1 MRRWDRHLEKTEE
14 SLASMDRALSALRDH
29 DSTMSRIV
37 ECRFFA
43 GLSVEQTGDLL
54 GMSSRT
60 VLKRWSTAME
70 FILAN
75 LEGVSPY

>member
-1 MRRWDRHLEKTEE
+1 MRRWDRDLGKTEE
-14 SLASMDRALSALRDH
+14 SLASMDRVLSALRDQ
-29 DSTMSRIV
+29 DPTMSRVV

-43 GLSVEQTGDLL
+43 GLSVEQTGDAL
-54 GMSSRT
+54 GISSRA

-75 LEGVSPY
+75 LEGVPSD